1 MFRCRNIVSR
11 GYGYQISHNNHI
23 TIFQSFRPSVS
34 GKKTFTEKRD
44 AEQIGQL
51 VMKRMK
57 SGESY
62 TVTLADLESL
72 GIKIK

>member
-1 MFRCRNIVSR
+1 MDKRN
-11 GYGYQISHNNHI
+11 
-23 TIFQSFRPSVS
+23 
-34 GKKTFTEKRD
+34 